1 MRGNPP
7 HLVGRAFLDRFGIR
21 PDSADAY
28 AFTCIEFEK
37 AAGRFGKLGGFAH
50 LKTLVDRMR
59 SEAGA
64 GRALLLDGGDLWQGT
79 GLSNTLQG
87 ADMVDAANL
96 LGIEAMT
103 GHWEFTYGE
112 KALRAN
118 LERFKGEFLA
128 QNVFLTEEAAF
139 NDAKA
144 FDPASGR
151 VFQPSIIKEIGGR
164 RIAVIGQAF
173 PYVPIAHPKR
183 FTPDWKF
190 GIRDE
195 ELQKLVDTH
204 RNTDKVD
211 AVILLSHNG
220 MDVDL
225 KLASR
230 VTGIDVILG
239 GHTHDAVP
247 QPIAVTNPA
256 GVTLVTNAGSNGK
269 FLAVLDL
276 DIGKGK
282 VSNVRY
288 RLLPVFSELLK
299 PDTAMQALIDKTR
312 EPHAAALNEKI
323 ASADRLLYRR
333 GNFSGTMDQ
342 LICDALR
349 GELNA
354 EIALSPGFRWGTT
367 ALAGQPLTMEDVMAQ
382 TAVTYPQTYIQ
393 TMTGGQIKDV
403 LEDICDNL
411 FNTDPYYQQGGDMVR
426 VGGLAYTCSPNETVG
441 KRISERE
448 ARQRP
453 RAGSRQELQG
463 GGLGLRQR
471 AERRADLGCGRQ
483 TSEIG
488 QAAQP
493 GAAGRHAERRR
504 GQSGHCGTGMT
515 GFSTII
521 RTMATALLIATAA
534 PDARAQQ
541 APLQDKPF
549 AEHKIVLQLSDNDP
563 RKQGL
568 VLSVASNLMKHYDP
582 DKVAIE
588 IVAFG
593 PGIELLRPENPNRK
607 MVESLVAQGARFD
620 ICLNTVD
627 TLERENGKRPEFISA
642 ATPVQVGVAQILF
655 LTENGYTLVRP

>member
-1 MRGNPP
+1 MTIRRRDFLTLVGAATLSGGLPRLGAQAADNNTGVYDLERFGNARILHITDTHAQLRPVFFREPSVNLGVGPMRGNPP
-7 HLVGRAFLDRFGIR
+7 HLVGRAFLERFGIR

-28 AFTCIEFEK
+28 AFTYIEFEK

-59 SEAGA
+59 SEAGS
-64 GRALLLDGGDLWQGT
+64 GRSLLLDGGDLWQGT
-79 GLSNTLQG
+79 GLANTLQG

-151 VFQPSIIKEIGGR
+151 VFKPSVIKEIGSYR
-164 RIAVIGQAF
+164 VAVIGQAF

-204 RNTDKVD
+204 RNNDKVD

-247 QPIAVTNPA
+247 QPIAVTNA
-256 GVTLVTNAGSNGK
+256 SGTTFVTNAGSNGK

-282 VSNVRY
+282 IKDVRY

-299 PDTAMQALIDKTR
+299 PDPAMQALIDKIR
-312 EPHAAALNEKI
+312 EPHAAALSEKI
-323 ASADRLLYRR
+323 GVADRLLYRR
-333 GNFSGTMDQ
+333 GNFSGSMDQ

-382 TAVTYPQTYIQ
+382 TAVTYPETYIQ

-426 VGGLAYTCSPNETVG
+426 VGGLAYTCTPAESVG
-441 KRISERE
+441 KRISELKLDSGRALQAGKRYKVAGWASVNE
-448 ARQRP
+448 QSGAPVWDVVARHLRSGKP
-453 RAGSRQELQG
+453 PNRAAPGVTLKGVEDNPG
-463 GGLGLRQR
+463 IAGLG
-471 AERRADLGCGRQ
+471 
-483 TSEIG
+483 
-488 QAAQP
+488 
-493 GAAGRHAERRR
+493 
-504 GQSGHCGTGMT
+504 
-515 GFSTII
+515 
-521 RTMATALLIATAA
+521 
-534 PDARAQQ
+534 
-541 APLQDKPF
+541 
-549 AEHKIVLQLSDNDP
+549 
-563 RKQGL
+563 
-568 VLSVASNLMKHYDP
+568 
-582 DKVAIE
+582 
-588 IVAFG
+588 
-593 PGIELLRPENPNRK
+593 
-607 MVESLVAQGARFD
+607 
-620 ICLNTVD
+620 
-627 TLERENGKRPEFISA
+627 
-642 ATPVQVGVAQILF
+642 
-655 LTENGYTLVRP
+655 